1 MDSDR
6 KDLFDKYLTYGGVDV
21 TPNMFQG
28 MDTKAFENMDRQE
41 IIAATAIAHVS
52 SDKEITGHNGSK
64 WVVDFEG
71 CAKGFL

>member
-6 KDLFDKYLTYGGVDV
+6 KGLFDKYLSYGGVDV

-28 MDTKAFENMDRQE
+28 MDTKAFEDMNAGE
-41 IIAATAIAHVS
+41 IIAATATARVA
-52 SDKEITGHNGSK
+52 SDKEITGTDVSK

-71 CAKGFL
+71 VVKGFL